1 MGGGED
7 ALPRVRTE
15 LIGAMPAVNAVLAR
29 LGFGRIVAA
38 GLPPG
43 PRRAL
48 DAAVVT
54 GVLVRNLATGRQPLY
69 GLAEWAAGYEP
80 AQLGLAPGQAALLND
95 DRAGRAL
102 DALFEADRASMI
114 TALTLA
120 AVREYQIDMSE
131 LHNDSTSLALYGACR
146 PRGGADGEDGA
157 GSGPADAGGDGAAG
171 RPGPRRA
178 PCPARGFS
186 KDHRPDLK
194 QLVWIL
200 TVTADG
206 NVPFTARMAD
216 GNTGDDATHIQ
227 TWEQCRVIAGTA
239 DFLYVADSKLAT
251 GTNMEYIDRQHGR
264 FVSVLPASR
273 AEDAAGRDAIAAG
286 ELDFTLARTRP
297 GHRKTGPP
305 RTWETAAA
313 PGPSAEGWP
322 VTWVR
327 SSAKRDLDARARTD
341 RITRAMAGL
350 DHLAARLQPGARGRK
365 PKTRDDITRAAT
377 QAITAA
383 GAGRWVSYTLTSE
396 DITIRKQACMGRPGP
411 RTRYEDLTVTRWTLR
426 PVTGTAQV
434 ARDAASDGC
443 FPLITNDPS
452 LTPVQ
457 VLDACKR
464 QPGIET
470 RHHAFKTVLR
480 AAPFYLTSPERIDAL
495 SFCLYAAL
503 LVHSLLERQLRRAVT
518 GTGLDPLPLYPEHRP
533 APAPSGDAIL
543 RALADITR
551 TTITSAGQETVI
563 QPRLTALQQQLI
575 ALLGIPAASY
585 HHQHTPVQKVA

>member
-1 MGGGED
+1 MDGGED

-15 LIGAMPAVNAVLAR
+15 LIGAMPAVSAVLAR

-43 PRRAL
+43 PRRTL

-120 AVREYQIDMSE
+120 AVREYRIDVSE

-146 PRGGADGEDGA
+146 ARGGADGA
-157 GSGPADAGGDGAAG
+157 GSDPAADAGGDGAAG
-171 RPGPRRA
+171 RAGPRRA
-178 PCPARGFS
+178 PRPARGFS

-200 TVTADG
+200 TVAADG

-227 TWEQCRVIAGTA
+227 TWEQCRAIAGTA

-251 GTNMEYIDRQHGR
+251 GTNMEYIDRRHGR

-286 ELDFTLARTRP
+286 KLGFTVARTRP
-297 GHRKTGPP
+297 GHRKTSPL

-327 SSAKRDLDARARTD
+327 SSAGRDLDARARTD
-341 RITRAMAGL
+341 RIARAMAGL
-350 DHLAARLQPGARGRK
+350 DQLAARLRPGARGRK

-377 QAITAA
+377 AAITAA
-383 GAGRWVSYTLTSE
+383 SAGRWVSYTLTSE
-396 DITIRKQACMGRPGP
+396 DITTRKQASIGRPGP
-411 RTRYEDLTVTRWTLR
+411 HTRYEDVTVTRWTLH
-426 PVTGTAQV
+426 PVTDTAQI
-434 ARDAASDGC
+434 ARDTASDGC

-452 LTPVQ
+452 LTPAQ
-457 VLDACKR
+457 VLNAYKR

-503 LVHSLLERQLRRAVT
+503 LVHALLERQLRHAVT

-533 APAPSGDAIL
+533 APAPSGAAIL
-543 RALADITR
+543 RALGGITR
-551 TTITSAGQETVI
+551 TTITSAGQEIVI
-563 QPRLTALQQQLI
+563 PPRLTALQQQLTT
-575 ALLGIPAASY
+575 LLGIPPASY
-585 HHQHTPVQKVA
+585 HHQHTPAQKVA